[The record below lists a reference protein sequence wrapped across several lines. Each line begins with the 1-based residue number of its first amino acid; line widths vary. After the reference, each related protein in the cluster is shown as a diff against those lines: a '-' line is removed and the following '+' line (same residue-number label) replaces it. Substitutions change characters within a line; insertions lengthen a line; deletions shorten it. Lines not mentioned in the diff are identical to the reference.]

1 MSQPDTSG
9 PSRHLSL
16 GLKEHP
22 QRAALLGE
30 VHARPFHPVASPL
43 LVTHL
48 AMLRTSDEDLA
59 EEHRQV
65 TDWCRREGVASPAP
79 DVSHFLAEL
88 GPLRL
93 RWERHAEFS
102 TYTFLAEREAGDN
115 GVTNAID
122 LAPRDRISRLPGE
135 LLAATH
141 LSLMGAS
148 DPEQTRRR
156 IRERFHEA
164 SLVGCVC
171 VGGAASVWTDFRADR
186 DGFTVLMVE
195 DHHLN
200 PHQAGRLLQRLLEV
214 ETYRMMALLAFPL
227 ARDITPRIAD
237 MERELGDLTE
247 QLSACQD
254 AEGERQLLEQLS
266 RLASRVEQL
275 MARTNFRFSAAKA
288 YAAVMRRRIE
298 FIREERIEGMQTPSE
313 FMDRRMAPA
322 MDTCESAYERLD
334 RLSRRVSRAANL
346 LRARVDVAL
355 EAQNRDLLSSMDRRA
370 RLQLRLQ
377 QTVEGLSVVI
387 LSYYTVSL
395 VGYAAKAV
403 QASGVPL
410 PVDLIR
416 GLAIPLV
423 LLLVGGGVW
432 RARRQVTRE
441 ET

>member
-1 MSQPDTSG
+1 MSQPFG
-9 PSRHLSL
+9 SRHGHHLSL
-16 GLKEHP
+16 GLREHP
-22 QRAALLGE
+22 QRSALLGE
-30 VHARPFHPVASPL
+30 VHARPFHPVRPPV

-48 AMLRTSDEDLA
+48 AMLRTSAEDLQ

-65 TDWCRREGVASPAP
+65 ADWCRQEGLPPPAP
-79 DVSHFLAEL
+79 DVGHFLAEL
-88 GPLRL
+88 GPVRL
-93 RWERHAEFS
+93 RWERHTEFS
-102 TYTFLAEREAGDN
+102 TYTFLADREADDAS
-115 GVTNAID
+115 VAHAID
-122 LAPRDRISRLPGE
+122 LAPRERVSRLPGE

-141 LSLMGAS
+141 LSLTEAS
-148 DPEQTRRR
+148 DPEQDRREM
-156 IRERFHEA
+156 RERFHEA

-171 VGGAASVWTDFRADR
+171 AGGAAAVWTDFRADR
-186 DGFTVLMVE
+186 DGFTVLMAK
-195 DHHLN
+195 DHHMN
-200 PHQAGRLLQRLLEV
+200 PHQAGRLLQRLLEI

-227 ARDITPRIAD
+227 AREVTPQIAD
-237 MERELGDLTE
+237 MEQELGALTEHLSGSHDADDERELLD
-247 QLSACQD
+247 QI
-254 AEGERQLLEQLS
+254 S
-266 RLASRVEQL
+266 RLASRIEQL

-288 YAAVMRRRIE
+288 YATVMRRRIT
-298 FIREERIEGMQTPSE
+298 FLREERVEGMQTLSE
-313 FMDRRMAPA
+313 FMDRRMGPA
-322 MDTCESAYERLD
+322 MDTCESAYDRLD
-334 RLSRRVSRAANL
+334 RLSKRVSRAANL
-346 LRARVDVAL
+346 LRTRVDVAL
-355 EAQNRDLLSSMDRRA
+355 EAQNRDLLKSMNRRA